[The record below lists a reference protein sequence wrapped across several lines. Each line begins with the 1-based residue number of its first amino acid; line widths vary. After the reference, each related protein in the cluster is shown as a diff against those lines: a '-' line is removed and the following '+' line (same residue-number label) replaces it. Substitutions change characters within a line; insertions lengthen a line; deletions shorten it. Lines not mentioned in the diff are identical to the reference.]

1 MKRVE
6 ISLRVVGGHHQVG
19 MLWKSDTP
27 WLPNN
32 KHTAEARLLS
42 LKRKLKRDENFHS
55 KCREFMENLIQK
67 GYTRKL
73 TEEEAVRRSQMTW
86 YFPHHGVLDPQKQD
100 KIRVVFDAASLHDGL
115 CPNNRLLQ
123 GPDLPDSLL
132 GISLRFIQYP
142 AALVADIEGMF
153 NQVKVEQTFVHALR
167 ILRSQPFLFKVRK
180 PHQLPTK
187 RGILSAVRSLYYPM
201 GFVCQFVLEAK
212 KVLQRMRKLHLE
224 WDDLIPIR

>member
-1 MKRVE
+1 
-6 ISLRVVGGHHQVG
+6 
-19 MLWKSDTP
+19 
-27 WLPNN
+27 
-32 KHTAEARLLS
+32 
-42 LKRKLKRDENFHS
+42 
-55 KCREFMENLIQK
+55 
-67 GYTRKL
+67 
-73 TEEEAVRRSQMTW
+73 
-86 YFPHHGVLDPQKQD
+86 
-100 KIRVVFDAASLHDGL
+100 
-115 CPNNRLLQ
+115 
-123 GPDLPDSLL
+123 
-132 GISLRFIQYP
+132 
-142 AALVADIEGMF
+142 MF

>member
-86 YFPHHGVLDPQKQD
+86 YFPHHGVFDPQKQD
-100 KIRVVFDAASLHDGL
+100 KIRVVFDPLL
-115 CPNNRLLQ
+115 CTM
-123 GPDLPDSLL
+123 D
-132 GISLRFIQYP
+132 
-142 AALVADIEGMF
+142 
-153 NQVKVEQTFVHALR
+153 
-167 ILRSQPFLFKVRK
+167 
-180 PHQLPTK
+180 
-187 RGILSAVRSLYYPM
+187 
-201 GFVCQFVLEAK
+201 FVLTTACSR
-212 KVLQRMRKLHLE
+212 VLTYLTVCLVFRCGSYNIQQH
-224 WDDLIPIR
+224 

>member
-1 MKRVE
+1 ME

-86 YFPHHGVLDPQKQD
+86 YFPHPGVFDPQK
-100 KIRVVFDAASLHDGL
+100 
-115 CPNNRLLQ
+115 
-123 GPDLPDSLL
+123 
-132 GISLRFIQYP
+132 
-142 AALVADIEGMF
+142 
-153 NQVKVEQTFVHALR
+153 
-167 ILRSQPFLFKVRK
+167 
-180 PHQLPTK
+180 
-187 RGILSAVRSLYYPM
+187 
-201 GFVCQFVLEAK
+201 
-212 KVLQRMRKLHLE
+212 
-224 WDDLIPIR
+224 